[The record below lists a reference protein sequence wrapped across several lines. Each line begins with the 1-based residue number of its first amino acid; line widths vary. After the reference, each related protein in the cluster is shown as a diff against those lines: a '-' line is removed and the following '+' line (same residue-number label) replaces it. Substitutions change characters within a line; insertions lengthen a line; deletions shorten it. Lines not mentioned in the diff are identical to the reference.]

1 MHATP
6 LPAGRA
12 GTPRTSATWPA
23 AGHGEHPPLL
33 TAGLQAP
40 GRVHADVRVP
50 RLHGG
55 TRPARRVR
63 RAALLRPVLGACRP
77 ADRATRVGSRPAPGR
92 TCPARDR

>member
-12 GTPRTSATWPA
+12 GTPRTSATRPA
-23 AGHGEHPPLL
+23 DRHGERPPLL
-33 TAGLQAP
+33 PAGLQAP

-55 TRPARRVR
+55 TWPASRIRRT
-63 RAALLRPVLGACRP
+63 ALLRPVLGARRP
-77 ADRATRVGSRPAPGR
+77 ADRAARVGSGPAPGR
-92 TCPARDR
+92 TGAAGD

>member
-6 LPAGRA
+6 PPAGRA
-12 GTPRTSATWPA
+12 GTPRTRATRRAPR
-23 AGHGEHPPLL
+23 HGEPPPLL

-77 ADRATRVGSRPAPGR
+77 ADRAARVGSGPAPGR
-92 TCPARDR
+92 TRPAGDR